1 MKISISKNLNTVIIL
16 LLLVGILS
24 LFFVMNKNTEESK
37 KIYVYSLDEV
47 LLKSQVLE
55 TKQKFDAE
63 IVKLNEELKVG
74 EKKIKSLKDKK
85 VKIDFSDIYL
95 KNLRNK
101 RDELV
106 ENYQKTVEEVTQK
119 INTALEEIVKEKE
132 IPAVFVKKAIAIP
145 SPYVID
151 ITDEVV
157 EKIKK

>member
-1 MKISISKNLNTVIIL
+1 MNISISKNINIIAIL
-16 LLLVGILS
+16 LLLIGIIS
-24 LFFVMNKNTEESK
+24 LFFVMNKNMEESK

-47 LLKSQVLE
+47 LLKSQVVE

-63 IVKLNEELKVG
+63 IIKLNEELKIG

-85 VKIDFSDIYL
+85 VKLDFSDIYL

-119 INTALEEIVKEKE
+119 INTALEQIVKEKE

-145 SPYVID
+145 TPYVID